1 MSFANPPRPVR
12 RASGER
18 RKVSPLGVTAA
29 VLAVIVAL
37 VLLAANF
44 WTEVLWYDQ
53 LGFSK
58 VLWTQW
64 GTKAA
69 LFAVAFAIMAGVV
82 GLNLNL
88 AFRNRPVYA
97 PSTPEQATL
106 DQYREAIEPLRRL
119 VMVALPAVLG
129 VFAGLA
135 AAARWEDVLLWL
147 NGESFGVTDPQWGID
162 ISFFVFTLPALRFFV
177 SLLMAVLI
185 VSLIASL
192 AMHYL
197 YGGLRA
203 GAVAPGDSRATRAAR
218 VQLSVLAAT
227 FMLLLAANYW
237 FDRYAIL
244 TTQGERF
251 AGAGYADIN
260 SVVPAKAILAGV
272 AVLVAV
278 LFVLT
283 AIRGNWR
290 LPAIGVGLMVVSAI
304 AIGGIY
310 PAIVERFQVKPNA
323 QELEAEYIQRNIDAT
338 RKAFGINDVAEQ
350 EYDAKTTATAGAL
363 REDSE
368 TTASIRLLDPSIVS
382 PSFKQLQQNKQYYD
396 FADTL
401 SVDRYDIEGEKR
413 DTVIAVRELNL
424 AGVGDDQRNWVNDH
438 TVYTHGYGVAAAF
451 GNSTTSDGQP
461 AFFEGGIPSVGELGE
476 YEPRIY
482 FGQSSPQYSIVG
494 APEGTEPWE
503 LDYPDTASG
512 QVLTTFPTK
521 ETPVGPAIGS
531 FVNKVLYSI
540 KFGTEQILFSDRVNS
555 ESQIIYDRDPR
566 TRVQK
571 VAPYL
576 TLDGRVYPAVVDG
589 RVKWIVDGYTTTN
602 HYPYSAS
609 ASLDDAT
616 TDSLTAR
623 AAVAQ
628 LAPERVNYIRN
639 AVKATVD
646 AYDGSVTLYAWDVE
660 DPILRAWSKIFPT
673 SLTSIDEISGDLMSH
688 IRYPEGLFKV
698 QRSLLSSYHV
708 TSPSVFFSGED
719 LWTNPV
725 EPTATG
731 TTNAALQ
738 PPYYLSLQMPDQ
750 TSPAFS
756 LMSTFIPGGNSDRQ
770 ILTGYLAVDSEAG
783 NVAGKPAEGY
793 GKLRLLTL
801 PKDSTVP
808 APGQVQNKF
817 NSDDKISRE
826 LNILKT
832 GNSTVLNGN
841 LLTVPVG
848 GGLLYVQPVYV
859 QSSAGTKIPLL
870 RKVLVSFGDKVG
882 YADTLGEALDQVF
895 SGDSGVDLDEE
906 VPDTGV
912 PTTPVPP
919 TDGET
924 PPATETPAPTETAAP
939 TEPTAPATPP
949 APGTPR
955 EQLDAALQAANQAMK
970 DSEAALTAGD
980 FAKYGE
986 AQKRLNDALQK
997 ALEAESALG

>member
-1 MSFANPPRPVR
+1 MSFANPPRPAR
-12 RASGER
+12 RESAER

-29 VLAVIVAL
+29 VIAAIVAL

-44 WTEVLWYDQ
+44 WTEVLWFNQ
-53 LGFSK
+53 LGFGK
-58 VLWTQW
+58 VIWTQW
-64 GTKAA
+64 GAKAA
-69 LFAVAFAIMAGVV
+69 LFAVGFLIMAVVV

-135 AAARWEDVLLWL
+135 AAARWEDILLWL
-147 NGESFGVTDPQWGID
+147 NGGSFGVEDPQWGID
-162 ISFFVFTLPALRFFV
+162 ISFFVFTLPALRFVV

-185 VSLIASL
+185 VSLVATL

-203 GAVAPGDSRATRAAR
+203 GAVAPGESRATGAAR
-218 VQLSVLAAT
+218 IQLSVLAAV

-237 FDRYAIL
+237 LDRFALL

-251 AGAGYADIN
+251 AGADYADIN
-260 SVVPAKAILAGV
+260 SVVPAKSILAGV

-283 AIRGNWR
+283 AVRGNWR
-290 LPAIGVGLMVVSAI
+290 IPAIGVGLMVVSAI

-310 PAIVERFQVKPNA
+310 PAVVERFQVQPNA

-338 RKAFGINDVAEQ
+338 RTAFGIDEVDPQ

-401 SVDRYDIEGEKR
+401 SVDRYDIDGEKR

-424 AGVGDDQRNWVNDH
+424 AGVGADQRNWVNDH
-438 TVYTHGYGVAAAF
+438 LVYTHGYGVAAAF
-451 GNSTTSDGQP
+451 GNSTTTDGQP
-461 AFFEGGIPSVGELGE
+461 SFFEGGIPSVGELDE

-482 FGQSSPQYSIVG
+482 FGQMSPDYSIVG

-512 QVLTTFPTK
+512 QVLTTFPTQK
-521 ETPVGPAIGS
+521 VAVGPSVGT
-531 FVNKVLYSI
+531 FMNKVLYAI
-540 KFGTEQILFSDRVNS
+540 KFGEDQILFSDRVNDA
-555 ESQIIYDRDPR
+555 SQIIYDRDPR

-602 HYPYSAS
+602 NYPYSAS

-639 AVKATVD
+639 SVKATVD
-646 AYDGSVTLYAWDVE
+646 AYDGTVTLYAWDAE
-660 DPILRAWSKIFPT
+660 DPILKAWSKVFPAAIT
-673 SLTSIDEISGDLMSH
+673 PLEEISGDLMSH

-698 QRSLLSSYHV
+698 QRSLLAAYHV
-708 TSPSVFFSGED
+708 TSPAVFFSGQD
-719 LWTNPV
+719 LWKSPV

-750 TSPAFS
+750 TAPAFS

-783 NVAGKPAEGY
+783 DQAGKPAEGY

-808 APGQVQNKF
+808 APGQVQNTF
-817 NSDDKISRE
+817 NSDPTISNQ
-826 LNILKT
+826 LNILKG
-832 GNSTVLNGN
+832 GNSTVINGN

-859 QSSAGTKIPLL
+859 QSSGGTKLPLL

-895 SGDSGVDLDEE
+895 SGDSGVDLDGEKT
-906 VPDTGV
+906 DTDV
-912 PTTPVPP
+912 PTTPLPP
-919 TDGET
+919 DDGET
-924 PPATETPAPTETAAP
+924 PPATETPTPTETATP
-939 TEPTAPATPP
+939 TEPTTPTTPP
-949 APGTPR
+949 AAGTPR
-955 EQLDAALQAANQAMK
+955 EQLDAALQAASQAMK

-997 ALEAESALG
+997 ALEAEGTLD